1 MFRLTINSDFKSR
14 KDINIFIPQ
23 EMKKPFLF
31 CKIASMKLSLYI
43 LSMSLL
49 MTSCHSKDGKCKYI
63 EEVYVDV
70 LMNLNAPEY
79 SDLQVSG
86 QSIFIEGGVE
96 GIIIYHGVGDTPIL
110 NFTRNCLAF

>member
-1 MFRLTINSDFKSR
+1 
-14 KDINIFIPQ
+14 
-23 EMKKPFLF
+23 MKKPFLF

-43 LSMSLL
+43 LIMSLL
-49 MTSCHSKDGKCKYI
+49 IVSCHSKDGKCKYI

-86 QSIFIEGGVE
+86 NSIFIEGGVE
-96 GIIIYHGVGDTPIL
+96 GIIIYHGVGDYYKVYDR
-110 NFTRNCLAF
+110 NFRVSEIGQHFF